1 MDQLVPIFSVTQFFL
16 KLYMISNRKMN
27 ETVYPDLIPSGRV
40 LPNRR
45 FLFTP
50 ASDQNK
56 THIGDARTKHQ
67 FVFII
72 TDTDSNDNERV
83 KQHLALGTHPA
94 LGIELF
100 FQIGIK

>member
-1 MDQLVPIFSVTQFFL
+1 MDLFLLQRSFSGAAVMDQLVPILSVTQFFL

-56 THIGDARTKHQ
+56 THIGDARTKH
-67 FVFII
+67 
-72 TDTDSNDNERV
+72 
-83 KQHLALGTHPA
+83 KL
-94 LGIELF
+94 
-100 FQIGIK
+100 